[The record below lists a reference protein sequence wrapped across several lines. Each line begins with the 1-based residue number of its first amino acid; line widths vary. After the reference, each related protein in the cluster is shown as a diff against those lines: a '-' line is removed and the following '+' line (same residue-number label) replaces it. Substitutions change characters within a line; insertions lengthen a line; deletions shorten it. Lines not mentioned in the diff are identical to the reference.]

1 MKDVTELKT
10 DEESVEQILRNMT
23 LVGQTELRA
32 ETSGLRAV
40 LEYPIKTLNVIKSPV
55 RYQVDTGA
63 LIVPDFSTTPGFQLE
78 HFDVAHVAHNKP
90 DKGEFFLRIPRERRL
105 GLDYQ
110 RLLRKK
116 GLFVPEQAFCCYEIV
131 KVINL
136 EI

>member
-10 DEESVEQILRNMT
+10 DEESVEQTLRNMT
-23 LVGQTELRA
+23 PVGQTELRD

-63 LIVPDFSTTPGFQLE
+63 LIVPDFSTTPGFQQE

-90 DKGEFFLRIPRERRL
+90 DKGEFFLRKPSDITRKDGPVWTINDYSERKVYSCQNRL
-105 GLDYQ
+105 FAAT
-110 RLLRKK
+110 RS
-116 GLFVPEQAFCCYEIV
+116 
-131 KVINL
+131 
-136 EI
+136 